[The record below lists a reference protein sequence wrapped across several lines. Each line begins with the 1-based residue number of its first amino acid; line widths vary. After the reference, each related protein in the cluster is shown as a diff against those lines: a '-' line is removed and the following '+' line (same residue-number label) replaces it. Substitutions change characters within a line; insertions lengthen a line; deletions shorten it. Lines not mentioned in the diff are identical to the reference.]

1 MYIKELLQ
9 ILFVLDLISKLKK
22 YQQKNKKGIKF
33 IGNLDK
39 KT

>member
-22 YQQKNKKGIKF
+22 YQQKNKKES
-33 IGNLDK
+33 NL
-39 KT
+39 